1 MTPSRVDIATPF
13 EYEKGEYEFTV
24 MFGDCLLNAP
34 ITQKVFTATVD
45 FGDVPSEP
53 IYPVYN
59 KPLMYK
65 SENSVKPLK
74 EIEHV
79 FRPENKNPFFLF
91 PIAFTLAILCMVLV
105 LVFLFSKVGF
115 EMKKDTVTKK
125 IWKLLYFALLT
136 LIVILYMIFWV
147 GWNMISLLK
156 VLIPLAICTV
166 IVGNRAL

>member
-1 MTPSRVDIATPF
+1 MASPVSIS
-13 EYEKGEYEFTV
+13 
-24 MFGDCLLNAP
+24 
-34 ITQKVFTATVD
+34 VFKASVD
-45 FGDVPSEP
+45 FGAVPDEP

-74 EIEHV
+74 EIEHT

-91 PIAFTLAILCMVLV
+91 PIVFSLAVIGMVF
-105 LVFLFSKVGF
+105 VFLFLLGKVGF
-115 EMKKDTVTKK
+115 EMKKDSMMKK
-125 IWKLLYFALLT
+125 VWKLLFFC
-136 LIVILYMIFWV
+136 LITVFVILYVVFWV

-156 VLIPLAICTV
+156 VLLPLAICTV